1 MRPVLHTSGLDS
13 FLGHAKAANVAGA
26 VSRGFGR
33 VQGQSFVTYTGAHV
47 HIQGADG
54 DTR

>member
-13 FLGHAKAANVAGA
+13 FFGHAKAANFAGA

-33 VQGQSFVTYTGAHV
+33 VQGLSFVTYAHV
-47 HIQGADG
+47 HIQGVDG
-54 DTR
+54 DTK